1 MVRIAHLSDLHFGTE
16 DTVVAAALTRDVL
29 AFAPDLV
36 VVSGDL
42 TQRARR
48 REFAAARAWLDAL
61 PFPRLAVPGNHDLP
75 LWHLFDRA
83 VRPLARFQHA
93 IGSDMPLFRDRSLAV
108 IGINTARAGT
118 MKSGRI
124 SHAQILALKRF
135 FAGAAPDALRV
146 VVAHHQFIVP
156 ALSRHRAPLGRM
168 ELAVHAL
175 REARVDLLLAGH
187 LHHAFSD
194 DLAAHWPACGRS
206 IVVAQAGTAIS
217 HRRGAQGNAWNA
229 VTHDRGELVIAVR
242 GYREGA
248 FSEAAASRWRHQA
261 AGWIRVD
268 QPLALSRDG

>member
-1 MVRIAHLSDLHFGTE
+1 MVRIAHVSDLHFGTE
-16 DTVVAAALTRDVL
+16 DTVVAAALAEDLR
-29 AFAPDLV
+29 AFAPDLL

-42 TQRARR
+42 TQRARTH
-48 REFAAARAWLDAL
+48 EFAAARAWLDAL

-83 VRPLARFQHA
+83 VRPLARFQRA
-93 IGSDMPLFRDRSLAV
+93 IGAAAPLFRDRSLAV
-108 IGINTARAGT
+108 MGINTARAGT
-118 MKSGRI
+118 VKSGRI
-124 SHAQILALKRF
+124 SRDQILALTRF
-135 FAGAAPDALRV
+135 FAGAAPEALRV
-146 VVAHHQFIVP
+146 VVAHHQFIAP
-156 ALSRHRAPLGRM
+156 LASRHNAPLGRM

-217 HRRGAQGNAWNA
+217 QRRGAQGNAWNA
-229 VTHDRGELVIAVR
+229 VTSDGAGLLIAVR
-242 GYREGA
+242 GFRAGA
-248 FSEAAASRWRHQA
+248 FGESAASRWRHGA
-261 AGWIRVD
+261 GGWIRVD